1 MFVAFDQISDSSRL
15 WVYQLDRPLSADQ
28 KKLVD
33 DTMRAFCDQW
43 SAHGSPL
50 MSSYTIQENQFL
62 ILAVDENASNASGCS
77 IDGSVRVLKDL
88 GQKMGIDFLNRQ
100 IAFFINGQIR
110 LYPMAA
116 LKDLF
121 HSGALNSNSMTFNNL
136 VASKGEW
143 KEGWRI
149 AVHSSWM
156 KKYLPKSTLA

>member
-1 MFVAFDQISDSSRL
+1 MFVAFDQISDSSRV
-15 WVYQLDRPLSADQ
+15 WVYQLDRVLSEEEV
-28 KKLVD
+28 KIVH
-33 DTMRAFCDQW
+33 DTLRAFCDQW

-50 MSSYTIQENQFL
+50 VSSYAIEEDQFL

-88 GQKMGIDFLNRQ
+88 GQKMKIDFLSREIPFQ
-100 IAFFINGQIR
+100 IGGEVK

-121 HSGALNSNSMTFNNL
+121 HAGALNGNSITFNNL

-143 KEGWRI
+143 KTGWRI

-156 KKYLPKSTLA
+156 RKYLPKSTLA